1 LQVWTKGTSMSVVK
15 SLIGSVVGAAVATGI
30 YYGIQQSTG
39 ETYIW
44 FPLVTGALTGIVA
57 RVLGGSTSNAASFVC
72 GAFAALIAAIAIF
85 GVDLGPKFM
94 EINYSERGKIAKN
107 ELMEDPAKLVTPVS
121 PGKVSTPTDEA
132 GSSDKSEGTDNTEDE
147 SGSEDAKVPFDAKK
161 DFADRSRMPDEAK
174 EAEAAAGAAGATAGA
189 AALPKKQDSWV
200 NQYLP
205 YIFNGIGILF
215 AYQIARG
222 FGPATPKTGKDA

>member
-1 LQVWTKGTSMSVVK
+1 MSVVK

-30 YYGIQQSTG
+30 YYVIQQSTG

-72 GAFAALIAAIAIF
+72 GAFAALIAGIAIF
-85 GVDLGPKFM
+85 GVDLGPKLM
-94 EINYSERGKIAKN
+94 EMNADRGPVAKG
-107 ELMEDPAKLVTPVS
+107 ELMKDPAKLVKSNIP
-121 PGKVSTPTDEA
+121 PAASTTEEKGADNSDETD
-132 GSSDKSEGTDNTEDE
+132 GTSSA
-147 SGSEDAKVPFDAKK
+147 DANVPFDANK

-189 AALPKKQDSWV
+189 GALPKKQDSWV

-222 FGPATPKTGKDA
+222 FGPATPKNGKDS

>member
-1 LQVWTKGTSMSVVK
+1 MSVVK
-15 SLIGSVVGAAVATGI
+15 SLIGSVVGAAVASGI

-39 ETYIW
+39 ETFVW

-72 GAFAALIAAIAIF
+72 GALAALIAGIAIF

-94 EINYSERGKIAKN
+94 AINSEQGPVVES
-107 ELMEDPAKLVTPVS
+107 ELMKNPEKFVKPNFDPKDSETEGQAASDLK
-121 PGKVSTPTDEA
+121 TDA
-132 GSSDKSEGTDNTEDE
+132 D
-147 SGSEDAKVPFDAKK
+147 SGSDAATGGAGNAGESSPQDIV
-161 DFADRSRMPDEAK
+161 DRGTMPEEARL
-174 EAEAAAGAAGATAGA
+174 AEKAAGGATAGA
-189 AALPKKQDSWV
+189 SALPKKRDSWISK
-200 NQYLP
+200 YLP

-222 FGPATPKTGKDA
+222 FGPATPKDGKAA